1 MEILTY
7 PDPLLRE
14 EAVPVHVDIIRTVDF
29 RRKCWQMLK
38 IMEESGGIGLA
49 ANQVGWDSRVFVM
62 KNRDGLRRI
71 VVNPEWNP
79 VSQKMWT
86 PYEGCLS
93 FPEVVTQIERFHDVR
108 LLYTDITGIIRYEYF
123 SGIDAEIVQHETEHL
138 DGILLIDHGSK
149 FVQRRNSN
157 AG

>member
-1 MEILTY
+1 MKILTH

-14 EAVPVHVDIIRTVDF
+14 VPTTVHVDKIRTDDF
-29 RRKCWQMLK
+29 RRKCWQMLSL
-38 IMEESGGIGLA
+38 MEESGGIGLA

-71 VVNPEWNP
+71 IVNPEWTP
-79 VSQKMWT
+79 SRPEIWT

-93 FPEVVTQIERFHDVR
+93 FPDKIAKIERFYSVR

-123 SGIDAEIVQHETEHL
+123 SDVDAEIVQHETEHL
-138 DGILLIDHGSK
+138 DGILLIDHDVN
-149 FVQRRNSN
+149 FLQRRQN